1 MKKILVFIDWYLP
14 GYKAGGPIRS
24 MANMIASL
32 KTNYSFYLICRNTD
46 YLENVPYENIISGKW
61 NKLSENESVYYIDK
75 SILSIGLLKKL
86 IRSKDFDMV
95 YINGIYSFFFSIIP
109 LILSKRLKF
118 NKIIVAPRGMLSN
131 QAFSAKRIKKK
142 IFIIFAKLFS
152 LYKNVIFH
160 VTSIVEES
168 DIQKLKFKQTKI
180 EMLSNL
186 APLNSE
192 KSNKNS
198 EKSVGE
204 LKLVSIARISPEKNT
219 LFSLECLAA
228 CRYQGK
234 INFSLYGSIYNRE
247 YWKQCM
253 EIISHLPDNIE
264 VVYHGE
270 IDNSKVINVLQNHH
284 FLFLP
289 SQGENFGHSILE
301 SFIAGCPLII
311 SNKTPWHNLEEKNLG
326 WDLSLEKEIFAR
338 IIQKTIDLN
347 NEQYQLLSDSCK
359 KYALNITNNTEL
371 KENYMSMFG

>member
-32 KTNYSFYLICRNTD
+32 KTNYSFYLICRNAD
-46 YLENVPYENIISGKW
+46 YLESVPYENIIAGEW
-61 NKLSENESVYYIDK
+61 NILSENESVYYID
-75 SILSIGLLKKL
+75 SGRLSVRLLKKL
-86 IRSKDFDMV
+86 IKSKEFDMV

-131 QAFSAKRIKKK
+131 QAFSAKKIKKK
-142 IFIIFAKLFS
+142 LFIIFAKLFN

-160 VTSIVEES
+160 VTSLVEES
-168 DIQKLKFKQTKI
+168 DIQNLRLKQTKI
-180 EMLSNL
+180 EMLPNL
-186 APLNSE
+186 APIISE
-192 KSNKNS
+192 KSIKNI

-204 LKLVSIARISPEKNT
+204 LNLVSIARISPEKNT
-219 LFSLECLAA
+219 LFALECLAA

-253 EIISHLPDNIE
+253 ETISHLPDNIE

-301 SFIAGCPLII
+301 SFIAGCPVII

-326 WDLSLEKEIFAR
+326 WDLGLEKEIFAR
-338 IIQKTIDLN
+338 IIQEAIDLN

-359 KYALNITNNTEL
+359 KYALNITNNAEL
-371 KENYMSMFG
+371 KENYVSMFG